1 MYLTLCLLQDIIVD
15 TGRTE
20 AFAIANI
27 KTSLAVP
34 IFASGSVT
42 PSCVLCFYSLVRTDC
57 VPFVLKFLEQ
67 ALRSLWLGLE
77 RLHPHE
83 SIGKD
88 LWKDVAPA
96 DLGEMAAD
104 LEMQKAF
111 YQKKRPY
118 DAISSKQVSYTTHFH
133 LISPRNLL
141 SSDKCDGFDSRTIIK
156 RRQVYQT
163 TPMNWTYQIICS
175 HYLLLLE
182 SLH

>member
-1 MYLTLCLLQDIIVD
+1 M
-15 TGRTE
+15 
-20 AFAIANI
+20 
-27 KTSLAVP
+27 
-34 IFASGSVT
+34 
-42 PSCVLCFYSLVRTDC
+42 
-57 VPFVLKFLEQ
+57 LKFLEQ

-118 DAISSKQVSYTTHFH
+118 DAISSKQVSYTITFILFYTESP
-133 LISPRNLL
+133 LI
-141 SSDKCDGFDSRTIIK
+141 I
-156 RRQVYQT
+156 QVRWIPGRY
-163 TPMNWTYQIICS
+163 
-175 HYLLLLE
+175 
-182 SLH
+182 